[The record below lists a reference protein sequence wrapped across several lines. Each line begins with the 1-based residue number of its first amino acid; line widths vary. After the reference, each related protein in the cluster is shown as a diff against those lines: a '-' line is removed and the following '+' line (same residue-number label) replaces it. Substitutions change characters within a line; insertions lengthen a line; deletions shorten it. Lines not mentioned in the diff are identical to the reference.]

1 MHCYHGK
8 KNFRNRTITI
18 TRFIHSRR
26 QRSIKIS
33 RTQRQLLKRRRK
45 LPPKQ
50 QQKLRPR
57 KQRLQSHL
65 LQGTLQASRESQHLL
80 HSNKGYG
87 IPNIA
92 CCDGLVFTLGSIRST
107 IRSCRELYLIGSRI
121 KRGEKFLYQTSF
133 DTTGF
138 TRLNQI
144 SDNSF
149 QPGILAYAKNHTR
162 SLVNF

>member
-8 KNFRNRTITI
+8 KSFRNRTITI

-65 LQGTLQASRESQHLL
+65 LRGTLQVSRESQHLL

-87 IPNIA
+87 IPTSRAATGSFSLLDQAGQRFAPAGN
-92 CCDGLVFTLGSIRST
+92 FTLSGAVLSAARSFF
-107 IRSCRELYLIGSRI
+107 I
-121 KRGEKFLYQTSF
+121 KRVL
-133 DTTGF
+133 
-138 TRLNQI
+138 TRPA
-144 SDNSF
+144 SR
-149 QPGILAYAKNHTR
+149 G
-162 SLVNF
+162 